1 MTVPVALIAAVAE
14 NGVIGAGNAIPWRLP
29 SDFAFFKR
37 MTVGKPLIMGR
48 KTFESIGRPLPDR
61 VNIVVSRQKGY
72 QPEGVLVISNLQA
85 ALDHAQ
91 SIAAADGADEV
102 MVAGGEAIY
111 RAALPL
117 ADRLYISHI
126 ATAPE
131 GDAFFPDIDPEVWKV
146 VDEPAVAPHER
157 DNVSFRVRVY
167 ERRLVR

>member
-1 MTVPVALIAAVAE
+1 MIVPVALIAAVAE
-14 NGVIGAGNAIPWRLP
+14 NGVIGSGNAIPWRLP

-72 QPEGVLVISNLQA
+72 QPTGVLVIDSLAA

-91 SIAAADGADEV
+91 SIAAADGASEV

-117 ADRLYISHI
+117 ADRLYITHV
-126 ATAPE
+126 ALAPE
-131 GDAFFPDIDPEVWKV
+131 GDAFFPEIDPAVWMV
-146 VDEPAVAPHER
+146 VDEPALARHER
-157 DNVSFRVRVY
+157 DNAPFRIKVY
-167 ERRLVR
+167 ERR